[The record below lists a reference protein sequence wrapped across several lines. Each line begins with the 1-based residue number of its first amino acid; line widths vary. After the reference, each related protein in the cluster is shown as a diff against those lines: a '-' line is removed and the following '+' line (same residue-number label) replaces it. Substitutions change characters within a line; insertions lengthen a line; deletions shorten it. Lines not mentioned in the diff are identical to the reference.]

1 MDNPKS
7 TTPTTNQPPADD
19 PSQTAAQQGAQD
31 TTDWKAE
38 ARKWEA
44 RAKANS
50 DAADRLKKLEDE
62 QKTEVQRQADAL
74 AAAQAAEKALQAKIA
89 VFEAAARLGVPAEL
103 LAGPQDDDLDAYAE
117 KLSKW
122 KAEHVP
128 TSTDTTGDGKANT
141 GGSPAPSLGRTPAGT
156 GVLSIDEQIAAAEKA
171 GNETLVKTLKVLKL
185 GK

>member
-1 MDNPKS
+1 MDTTH
-7 TTPTTNQPPADD
+7 TTPTNNQPPANTPS
-19 PSQTAAQQGAQD
+19 PSQAAAQQSSQD

-74 AAAQAAEKALQAKIA
+74 AAAQAAEKALQAKVA
-89 VFEAAARLGVPAEL
+89 VFEAAARLGVPADL

-117 KLSKW
+117 KLSQW
-122 KAEHVP
+122 KAKQTP
-128 TSTDTTGDGKANT
+128 TTDTTTGDGKPA
-141 GGSPAPSLGRTPAGT
+141 GSPAPSLGRTPAGT